1 MMRKNVVKVPRKNSA
16 NSAVG
21 RKKMQINT
29 EQEEDHVQDFYQS
42 TPKNPT
48 QNLNPVPS
56 LALPAVNKKASK
68 RPGSQRNRRE
78 NEEAELLGSPPIQAS
93 ITEENKDMNRS

>member
-21 RKKMQINT
+21 RKKMNINT
-29 EQEEDHVQDFYQS
+29 QQEDDHVEDFYQS

-48 QNLNPVPS
+48 QNENINSNAVPS
-56 LALPAVNKKASK
+56 LALPAVKS
-68 RPGSQRNRRE
+68 
-78 NEEAELLGSPPIQAS
+78 
-93 ITEENKDMNRS
+93 